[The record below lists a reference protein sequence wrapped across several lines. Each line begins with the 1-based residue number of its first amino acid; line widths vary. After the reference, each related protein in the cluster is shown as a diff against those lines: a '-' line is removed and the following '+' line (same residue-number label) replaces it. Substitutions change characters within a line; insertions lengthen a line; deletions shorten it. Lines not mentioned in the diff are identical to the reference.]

1 MIKIYFAKNDHEWHK
16 EKLDKMLLPL
26 SEAMRNK
33 ILAYKGWQDRQSR
46 ILGKW
51 LLLRLI
57 AHFKLDLSLA
67 DIKYTEFNK
76 PYFTGFN
83 FSTAHSGE
91 MVICAGDINGDI
103 GIDIEK
109 IQPIVL
115 EDYQEQLTKNEW
127 AFIQNTTESID
138 AFYQIWTKK
147 EALLKA
153 IGRGVDIE
161 FNLLDVCVDKINYDG
176 KSYSFYPLSIAEGYI
191 AHIATS
197 APFYNGAISA
207 EAIPLINKE

>member
-1 MIKIYFAKNDHEWHK
+1 MIKIYFAKNNAEWSNDRLHE
-16 EKLDKMLLPL
+16 MLLPL
-26 SEAMRNK
+26 PVNMQSK

-91 MVICAGDINGDI
+91 MVICAGGINGDF

-115 EDYQEQLTKNEW
+115 EDYQEQLTKSEW
-127 AFIQNTTESID
+127 AFVQNATESLD

-153 IGRGVDIE
+153 IGRGVDID
-161 FNLLDVCVDKINYDG
+161 LYTLDVYEDSIAYDG

-197 APFYNGAISA
+197 APFYNGSISS
-207 EAIPLINKE
+207 EMLSDLP